1 MIVIIFIWVEYYL
14 NNPAISLLF
23 SMALYVAIKL
33 IINSFLMPDDNDE
46 IEKEKVT

>member
-1 MIVIIFIWVEYYL
+1 MIVIIFILVECYL

-23 SMALYVAIKL
+23 SMTLYVAIKL

-46 IEKEKVT
+46 LEKVT